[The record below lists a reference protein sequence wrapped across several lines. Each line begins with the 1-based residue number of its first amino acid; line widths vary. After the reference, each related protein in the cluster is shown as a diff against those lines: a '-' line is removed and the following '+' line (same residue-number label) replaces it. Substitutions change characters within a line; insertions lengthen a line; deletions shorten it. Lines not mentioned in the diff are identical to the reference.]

1 MNTYKV
7 IAYKCCMCLL
17 CFVLQLSEEEM
28 ESLKEQLTL
37 WKALRHDLERAR
49 LLVELIRK
57 REKAKKKLVCSN
69 VCFMITKLLLLQV
82 RLCHI
87 IVDLELSPLK
97 HILLGVLEQL
107 KLKDPA
113 DIFAEPVPLDE
124 VGKWLHQ

>member
-1 MNTYKV
+1 
-7 IAYKCCMCLL
+7 
-17 CFVLQLSEEEM
+17 M
-28 ESLKEQLTL
+28 ESLKEQLSL

-49 LLVELIRK
+49 LLVELVRK
-57 REKAKKKLVCSN
+57 REKAKKKLVCN
-69 VCFMITKLLLLQV
+69 IAIHCNINKLLLQV

-124 VGKWLHQ
+124 VSNWLRHQLNSWLSIL

>member
-1 MNTYKV
+1 
-7 IAYKCCMCLL
+7 
-17 CFVLQLSEEEM
+17 M
-28 ESLKEQLTL
+28 ESLKEQLSL

-49 LLVELIRK
+49 LLVELVRK
-57 REKAKKKLVCSN
+57 REKAKKKLVCN
-69 VCFMITKLLLLQV
+69 IIIYCNIKTDIFLLQV

-124 VGKWLHQ
+124 VG

>member
-1 MNTYKV
+1 M
-7 IAYKCCMCLL
+7 
-17 CFVLQLSEEEM
+17 
-28 ESLKEQLTL
+28 
-37 WKALRHDLERAR
+37 
-49 LLVELIRK
+49 
-57 REKAKKKLVCSN
+57 
-69 VCFMITKLLLLQV
+69 

-124 VGKWLHQ
+124 VGN